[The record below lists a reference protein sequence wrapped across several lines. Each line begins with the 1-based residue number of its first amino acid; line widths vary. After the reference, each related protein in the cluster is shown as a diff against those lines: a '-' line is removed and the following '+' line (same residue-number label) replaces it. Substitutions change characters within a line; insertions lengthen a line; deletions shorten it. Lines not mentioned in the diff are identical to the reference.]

1 MGNSSERKNLMT
13 KFFRIGASTVFLFLA
28 ILLIVSRLATPEF
41 YFPVVFPIAATMLSL
56 SIVAWLEGRNSLLPG
71 LLSLL
76 TFGALIV
83 LWAIATQPFY
93 DPGFDGYAYHL
104 SAIWDIGDG
113 WNPFLS
119 PHNNIWV
126 DSYPNGYW
134 VLQSYIVSLTGM
146 LMSGQALIPG
156 LMATVAL
163 LSYGFFLN
171 NCTDNLPRLRKVTS
185 LLLAGILVANPVV
198 IGQLFTHYVDA
209 PLYLF
214 GAALALFLLTDMYQ
228 KSVLARASA
237 LCCIILMVNTKTA
250 ALYYAPLIVAAGFLA
265 ELVFQ
270 RTNKAFLSRAFFW
283 IRSRGLIYAFTF
295 IIGVTVVGYKPYVT
309 NVLDHGQ
316 LLYPSVEK
324 IMKGNE
330 PANVV
335 PLSAPMKFVYGIFAR
350 TDHSEWPISAPIE
363 LKIPGTFQLS
373 EFKYLRFDTRRGG
386 FGPFFSLALLATI
399 AAFAASRYANR
410 KLKNASVTQEAD
422 SLALFG
428 AIIFGASMFFP
439 ESWWARYVPFTW
451 LSALLFFA
459 ASMKLSGR
467 GKKVFIPRLFMC
479 IALLSFIGC
488 IVASGLGAFRES
500 RLLYARTD
508 LINEL
513 SMFPEVKLLMF
524 YDPPAYQD
532 FQSTSTQDGLAIWTQ
547 LLADRG
553 VKTEISRERDQSGCD
568 MAGYLNGGIYWCIV
582 IDEME

>member
-1 MGNSSERKNLMT
+1 MIRFAS
-13 KFFRIGASTVFLFLA
+13 IGASAVVIFLA
-28 ILLIVSRLATPEF
+28 ILLIISRFTSEAFHSPVIFFVTAIIITLGIIVKMEGRKNAGLALLT
-41 YFPVVFPIAATMLSL
+41 
-56 SIVAWLEGRNSLLPG
+56 IVAFLVIIL
-71 LLSLL
+71 
-76 TFGALIV
+76 V
-83 LWAIATQPFY
+83 WAIATQPFY

-156 LMATVAL
+156 LMAIVAL

-171 NCTDNLPRLRKVTS
+171 NCTNNLPRLREVTA
-185 LLLAGILVANPVV
+185 LLLTGILVANPVV
-198 IGQLFTHYVDA
+198 IGQLLTHYVDA

-228 KSVLARASA
+228 KSALARVSA

-270 RTNKAFLSRAFFW
+270 RTNEAFLSRAFFW
-283 IRSRGLIYAFTF
+283 IRNRGLIYAFTF

-324 IMKGNE
+324 IMTGNE
-330 PANVV
+330 PANVI
-335 PLSAPMKFVYGIFAR
+335 PLSAPMKFIYGIFAR
-350 TDHSEWPISAPIE
+350 TDHSEWPIDAPIE

-399 AAFAASRYANR
+399 AAFAARRYTNR
-410 KLKNASVTQEAD
+410 RIKNTSVVQEAD
-422 SLALFG
+422 GIALFG
-428 AIIFGASMFFP
+428 AVMFGASMFFP

-451 LSALLFFA
+451 LSALFFFA
-459 ASMKLSGR
+459 ASMKLSGC
-467 GKKVFIPRLFMC
+467 GKRMFIPRLFMC

-488 IVASGLGAFRES
+488 IIASGLGAFRES
-500 RLLYARTD
+500 RLLYAKTD

-532 FQSTSTQDGLAIWTQ
+532 FQSTSTQDGLSVWTQ

-553 VKTEISRERDQSGCD
+553 VKTEISRERDQSDCD